1 MQWSPHSRSVHSKR
15 RLQESWWPIH
25 LFINIYPI
33 IIVQFKLFS
42 LHYQMTI
49 TKREPNK
56 RTDKGCILFPGG
68 LGLRM
73 ENEYGRQL
81 SWVMK

>member
-1 MQWSPHSRSVHSKR
+1 
-15 RLQESWWPIH
+15 
-25 LFINIYPI
+25 
-33 IIVQFKLFS
+33 
-42 LHYQMTI
+42 MTI

-81 SWVMK
+81 SWVMKWLLEIVVTFLILNNREIVAQCAN